1 MITLVPLIPPLTP
14 LQFHLYLH
22 SHLIPPLIPPLTPS
36 QLHSHPY
43 SSTHTS
49 THTSYLLLLSLPLSL
64 SLLSWSP
71 FLFPSPSAVICG
83 CLCPSSRLP
92 LPRSSTRCTRK
103 PSGNP
108 DKTRQAITRSSI
120 TWCYHTAKQA
130 RIAGSNHASL
140 VLDLSVLSL
149 LFWAGGNDASQE
161 ALFRHGCTRLSS
173 QPQ

>member
-1 MITLVPLIPPLTP
+1 MEIGDHIATCLLNYRSEEISEWRTYAQHQSRFVNPLTP
-14 LQFHLYLH
+14 L
-22 SHLIPPLIPPLTPS
+22 
-36 QLHSHPY
+36 
-43 SSTHTS
+43 
-49 THTSYLLLLSLPLSL
+49 LLLLSLPLPFSL
-64 SLLSWSP
+64 LLSWSP
-71 FLFPSPSAVICG
+71 FLLPSPSAVICG

-130 RIAGSNHASL
+130 RIVGSNHASR